1 MTEQIKFR
9 KSDTVA
15 LLFSIFLPGMGQLY
29 MDRMKVG
36 VPIMIV
42 WMVLAF
48 FTFDNL
54 VLESFELTAYGYR
67 IDPPTEL
74 APYLWLIVM
83 VVVWLVALVHTKT
96 LVDGYNEN
104 L

>member
-29 MDRMKVG
+29 MDRTKVG

-48 FTFDNL
+48 FTFKIL
-54 VLESFELTAYGYR
+54 VLESFDLTAYGYMN
-67 IDPPTEL
+67 
-74 APYLWLIVM
+74 LWLIVM
-83 VVVWLVALVHTKT
+83 VVVWLVALVHTKN
-96 LVDGYNEN
+96 LVDGYNES

>member
-42 WMVLAF
+42 
-48 FTFDNL
+48 
-54 VLESFELTAYGYR
+54 
-67 IDPPTEL
+67 
-74 APYLWLIVM
+74 
-83 VVVWLVALVHTKT
+83 
-96 LVDGYNEN
+96 
-104 L
+104 

>member
-15 LLFSIFLPGMGQLY
+15 LLFSIFIPGMGQLY

-48 FTFDNL
+48 FTFDNFI
-54 VLESFELTAYGYR
+54 LESLDLTAYGYT
-67 IDPPTEL
+67 IDPH
-74 APYLWLIVM
+74 LWLIVM
-83 VVVWLVALVHTKT
+83 VVVWLVALVHTKN
-96 LVDGYNEN
+96 LVDGYNES

>member
-9 KSDTVA
+9 KSDAVA

-54 VLESFELTAYGYR
+54 VLESFELTAYGYS

-74 APYLWLIVM
+74 APYLWLPVM
-83 VVVWLVALVHTKT
+83 VAVWLVALVHTKT
-96 LVDGYNEN
+96 LVDGYDEN

>member
-15 LLFSIFLPGMGQLY
+15 LLFSIFIPGMGQLY
-29 MDRMKVG
+29 MDRVKVG

-54 VLESFELTAYGYR
+54 VLESFDLTAYGYR
-67 IDPPTEL
+67 IDPPTEFG
-74 APYLWLIVM
+74 PYLWLIVM
-83 VVVWLVALVHTKT
+83 VVVWLVALVHTKS
-96 LVDGYNEN
+96 LVDGYNES

>member
-29 MDRMKVG
+29 MDRTKVG

-42 WMVLAF
+42 WMVLTF

-54 VLESFELTAYGYR
+54 VLESFDLTAYGYR
-67 IDPPTEL
+67 IDPPTDFG
-74 APYLWLIVM
+74 PYLWLIVM
-83 VVVWLVALVHTKT
+83 VVVWLVALVHTKS
-96 LVDGYNEN
+96 LVDGYNES

>member
-15 LLFSIFLPGMGQLY
+15 LLFSIFIPGMGQLY
-29 MDRMKVG
+29 MDRVKVG

-54 VLESFELTAYGYR
+54 VH
-67 IDPPTEL
+67 
-74 APYLWLIVM
+74 LWLIVM
-83 VVVWLVALVHTKT
+83 VVVWLVALVHTKN
-96 LVDGYNEN
+96 LVDGYNES